1 MKKLLLVTA
10 AALALAAPAHAGGP
24 FMLVGAA
31 DDVVKAQDAGRAQA
45 EMDLLKLAGLDTI
58 RVTTI
63 WTPGDRKLDGA
74 EAERL
79 KNVAAAAGFDGI
91 RVILTV
97 MPKGSSTTPLTDQAR
112 AQFTAYAADAA
123 QSLPTVKD
131 FVVGNEPNINRFWLP
146 QYDPVDGH
154 DVAAPAYLALLAQT
168 YDAIKAV
175 RPATIVF
182 GGAISPRGSDR
193 AGTIRDTHSP
203 TTFLLDMGAAY
214 RASGRQTPVMDALSI
229 HPYPE
234 NSSIGPDFAHPNS
247 TSIGVADYDKLVGIL
262 AQAFDGTAQ
271 KGSTL
276 PILYGEFGIETG
288 VPDAKAKL
296 YDGSEPTTTKP
307 VDEATQAAF
316 YRRAIQLSFC
326 QPNVMGILL
335 FHVVDE
341 ASKPAWQS
349 GLFYVD
355 GTPKTSL
362 APVRAAAQESRRGVI
377 AQCEGL
383 ELTPKVTAVY
393 PSAPRLK
400 TTSFSVAFTCS
411 IDCAYRLRLER
422 LSTGRVVKGYAG
434 TAIGRTAK
442 VVRFTRA
449 RPLPR
454 DTYRFTLEAT
464 ATVNAG
470 EPLVTASRPLRVR

>member
-1 MKKLLLVTA
+1 M
-10 AALALAAPAHAGGP
+10 
-24 FMLVGAA
+24 FVGAA
-31 DDVVKAQDAGRAQA
+31 DDVVKAQNRADAQ
-45 EMDLLKLAGLDTI
+45 EQMDLLKLSGLDTI

-63 WTPGDRKLDGA
+63 WSPGDRKLDGP

-79 KNVAAAAGFDGI
+79 RNVTEAASFDGI

-97 MPKGSSTTPLTDQAR
+97 MSKGSSTTPLTDQAR
-112 AQFTAYAADAA
+112 AQFAAFTADAA
-123 QSLPTVKD
+123 RALPTVKD
-131 FVVGNEPNINRFWLP
+131 FVIGNEPNLNRFWLP

-154 DVAAPAYLALLAQT
+154 DVAAPAYLELLAET

-175 RPATIVF
+175 RPLTTVY
-182 GGAISPRGSDR
+182 GGALAPRGSDR

-203 TTFLLDMGAAY
+203 TAFLLDMGAAY
-214 RASGRQTPVMDALSI
+214 RASGRQVPVMDALSI

-234 NSSIGPDFAHPNS
+234 NSSTGPDFAHPNS
-247 TSIGVADYDKLVGIL
+247 TSIGLADYDKLVAIL

-271 KGSTL
+271 RGSTL

-288 VPDAKAKL
+288 VPAAKDKL
-296 YDGSEPTTTKP
+296 YNGNEPTTTKP
-307 VDEATQAAF
+307 VDETTQASF

-326 QPNVMGILL
+326 QPNVIGLLL

-341 ASKPAWQS
+341 PSKPAWQS

-355 GTPKTSL
+355 GTPKASMI
-362 APVRAAAQESRRGVI
+362 PVRAAAQESRRGVI
-377 AQCEGL
+377 AECEGL
-383 ELTPKVTAVY
+383 ELTPKVAAVY
-393 PSAPRLK
+393 PTLQRLRS
-400 TTSFSVAFTCS
+400 TSFSVSLTCS

-449 RPLPR
+449 RPLAA
-454 DTYRFTLEAT
+454 DTYRFTIEAT
-464 ATVNAG
+464 ATLNTGQPSV
-470 EPLVTASRPLRVR
+470 SSSKPLRLR